1 VRFCIALFSCSDLGG
16 TMPAVVA
23 EREMENANDDACAH
37 QPPLDDRNIRAV
49 SRSVRGALYTV

>member
-1 VRFCIALFSCSDLGG
+1 
-16 TMPAVVA
+16 MPAVVA